1 MQPAA
6 DSRPF
11 RSAAWRTP
19 DVEAFRSAFRAFLS
33 REVVPHLTEWEK
45 QRRTPRSFWKAMGRS
60 GFLCPWLPEAYGGS
74 AAGFGFSAVIC
85 EELGRTGFMGLQTG
99 VSVHSD
105 IVVPYLEQLA
115 TDEQKKR
122 WLPGCASGDLL
133 TAIGMTEP
141 AVGSDLANLKTTAVR
156 DGDSWILNGQKTF
169 ISNGVDCDL
178 IVMACRTDPSAEP
191 AHAGVSLLVVEAG
204 TPGFLKARAL
214 EKMGQHIQDTAE
226 LFFEDCRVPAGNLL
240 GQPGHGF
247 RYLMQNL
254 QRERLMISIA
264 AQVAAEQIL
273 DKTLPY
279 VKERKAFG
287 TPIGAFQHNAFR
299 LVERATE
306 IEIGRTFLDA
316 VIDEFEAGLD
326 ITRRVSMAKWW
337 MSDLAN
343 RMAYDAVQLFGG
355 YGYMAEYPVARDFID
370 VRAMPIYA
378 GSNEVMKLILA
389 RMMGLDGRSA
399 D

>member
-1 MQPAA
+1 MPAA
-6 DSRPF
+6 
-11 RSAAWRTP
+11 AWKTAE
-19 DVEAFRSAFRAFLS
+19 VEAFRRAFRSFLA
-33 REVVPHLTEWEK
+33 REVVPHLPEWER
-45 QRRTPRSFWKAMGRS
+45 QRRTPRQFWKAMGRS
-60 GFLCPWLPEAYGGS
+60 GFLCPWLAEEFGGS
-74 AAGFGFSAVIC
+74 AAGFGMSVVVC

-115 TDEQKKR
+115 GPEQKAR
-122 WLPGCASGDLL
+122 WLPGCASGDVL

-141 AVGSDLANLKTTAVR
+141 SVGSDLANLKTTAVR
-156 DGDSWILNGQKTF
+156 DGDSWVINGQKTF

-178 IVMACRTDPSAEP
+178 IVLACRTDPDARP
-191 AHAGVSLLVVEAG
+191 AHAGVSLIVVETG
-204 TPGFLKARAL
+204 TPGFLKARPL

-226 LFFEDCRVPAGNLL
+226 LFFEDCRVPAANLL
-240 GQPGHGF
+240 GQPGQGF
-247 RYLMQNL
+247 RYLMENL
-254 QRERLMISIA
+254 QRERLMIAIT
-264 AQVAAEQIL
+264 AQAAAEQIL

-287 TPIGAFQHNAFR
+287 RPIGTFQHNAFK
-299 LVERATE
+299 LVELATE
-306 IEIGRTFLDA
+306 VEIGRTFLDA
-316 VIDEFEAGLD
+316 VIDEFEAGDD

-343 RMAYDAVQLFGG
+343 RVAYEAVQLHGG
-355 YGYMAEYPVARDFID
+355 YGYMAEYPVARDFVD

-389 RMMGLDGRSA
+389 RLMGLEEREA